1 MRGDGHDHLARLTR
15 VLLCGREK
23 EIGGKERETGG
34 KGNRDGD
41 YVRVLD
47 PVMKRSG
54 LSAGFVKRRL
64 LVSSP

>member
-1 MRGDGHDHLARLTR
+1 MARLTR

-54 LSAGFVKRRL
+54 LSAGFVRFPSCGKRRL
-64 LVSSP
+64 LVSSQ